1 MEENRQDNL
10 HTEEQENNKTVSRQT
25 RHTWIGDADEI
36 RPEQINRTVTRM
48 TAVWPENDG
57 RSTRLVEKQRKAYK
71 GFITDEEVREAETQ
85 AEEGR
90 KARAADRAAR
100 EELAQTRIYTGLGSG
115 LEVDDTEDKQS
126 ARPPRRKRTYTIAV
140 PSGGRLKALIAIAA
154 VLVLLLAFE
163 IGFVFMKSSA
173 AKLPGE
179 TEDIRKQTAGL
190 QDDNKKLQKK
200 AEELGD
206 YDQVK
211 ELRDSWQRLIERIEE

>member
-90 KARAADRAAR
+90 KARAAERAAR

-115 LEVDDTEDKQS
+115 LEGDDTEDKRS

-173 AKLPGE
+173 AKLPVE

-190 QDDNKKLQKK
+190 QDDNKKLQEK